1 MVGVRKLRTTL
12 TVAALAAGT
21 VYLAYRLLLS
31 DEAKESIKNGARAV
45 NDAVERMC
53 KVVDDTQGSVMEE
66 DVLPNRQRT
75 EQQWDALGF

>member
-1 MVGVRKLRTTL
+1 MVGVKKLRTTL
-12 TVAALAAGT
+12 TIAALAAGT

-31 DEAKESIKNGARAV
+31 DEANASLTRGARAV
-45 NDAVERMC
+45 TDPVERMC
-53 KVVDDTQGSVMEE
+53 KLVDDAQGSVMEE

>member
-12 TVAALAAGT
+12 TIATLAAGT

-31 DEAKESIKNGARAV
+31 DEAKESIKSGARTV

-53 KVVDDTQGSVMEE
+53 KLIDDAQGSVMEE

>member
-31 DEAKESIKNGARAV
+31 DEAKESIKNGALAV

-53 KVVDDTQGSVMEE
+53 KVIDDAQGSVMEE